1 VVGSTTQP
9 VAVRPSIDGMTS
21 YSLLREPAEYERLR
35 AQARTWETA
44 TARLL
49 DRIALPAGAR
59 CLDAGCGPGETMRLL
74 AHRVGPTGRVTGLDS
89 DAALLAVVD
98 ENLKEEGHDN
108 CDVVQGDVC
117 LDDIEGTYD
126 LVFARLLL
134 FHLPQRVEVLRKL
147 WDAVAPGGHL
157 VVQDYDLT
165 AACCV
170 PAAGG
175 VDEVAGLVIETFTAA
190 GCDVRAGLRL
200 PTLLA
205 EAGAGKP
212 DGTDV
217 SGLLVPLSQGGQML
231 GHVLRSLLPAAVA
244 HGVSTPDKVA
254 AALARLADDAAAD
267 PERPMLWPL
276 MAGIW
281 KTRP

>member
-1 VVGSTTQP
+1 
-9 VAVRPSIDGMTS
+9 MTS

-49 DRIALPAGAR
+49 DRIALPVGAR
-59 CLDAGCGPGETMRLL
+59 CLDVGCGPGETLRVL
-74 AHRVGPTGRVTGLDS
+74 AHRVGPTGHVTGLDS
-89 DAALLAVVD
+89 DAALVAVVD
-98 ENLKEEGHDN
+98 ENLRAEGHENYDLIR
-108 CDVVQGDVC
+108 GDVC
-117 LDDIEGTYD
+117 TDDIEGTYD

-147 WDAVAPGGHL
+147 WEAVAPGGHL

-170 PAAGG
+170 PATAG
-175 VDEVAGLVIETFTAA
+175 VDEVSALVIETFTAA
-190 GCDVRAGLRL
+190 GCDVRAGMRL

-217 SGLLVPLSQGGQML
+217 SGLLVPLSEGAQML
-231 GHVLRSLLPAAVA
+231 GQVLHSLLPAAIA
-244 HGVSTPDKVA
+244 HGITTPDKGT
-254 AALARLADDAAAD
+254 AALARLAEDAAATPD
-267 PERPMLWPL
+267 RPLLWPL

-281 KTRP
+281 KARP

>member
-1 VVGSTTQP
+1 
-9 VAVRPSIDGMTS
+9 MTS
-21 YSLLREPAEYERLR
+21 YSLPREPAEYDRLR
-35 AQARTWETA
+35 AQARLWELA

-49 DRIALPAGAR
+49 DRIARPAGAR
-59 CLDAGCGPGETMRLL
+59 CLDAGCGPGETVRLL
-74 AHRVGPTGRVTGLDS
+74 ARRVGSQGHVTGLDS
-89 DAALLAVVD
+89 DSVLLDLTRSALKA
-98 ENLKEEGHDN
+98 EGHDN
-108 CDVVQGDVC
+108 CDLVPADVTR
-117 LDDIEGTYD
+117 DEIGGPYD

-134 FHLPQRVEVLRKL
+134 FHLPERVDVLRRL
-147 WDAVAPGGHL
+147 WEAVAPGGHL

-165 AACCV
+165 SACSV
-170 PAAGG
+170 PSAPG
-175 VDEVAGLVIETFTAA
+175 VEEVAALVIEAFGKA

-217 SGLLVPLSQGGQML
+217 SGLMVPLSQGAQML
-231 GHVLRSLLPAAVA
+231 GGVLRSLLPSAIAG
-244 HGVSTPDKVA
+244 GVTTA
-254 AALARLADDAAAD
+254 EHAEAALARLDDDATGD
-267 PERPMLWPL
+267 PDRPMLWPL

>member
-9 VAVRPSIDGMTS
+9 VSVRPSIDGMTS

-74 AHRVGPTGRVTGLDS
+74 ARRVGPAGRVTGLDS
-89 DAALLAVVD
+89 DAALVAVVD
-98 ENLKEEGHDN
+98 ENLRAEGHRN
-108 CDVVQGDVC
+108 CEVVRGDVC
-117 LDDIEGTYD
+117 AGEIEGTYD

-157 VVQDYDLT
+157 VVQDYDLM
-165 AACCV
+165 AAGCV
-170 PAAGG
+170 PAAAG
-175 VDEVAGLVIETFTAA
+175 VDEVAALVVETFTAA

-217 SGLLVPLSQGGQML
+217 SGLLVPLSQGAQML
-231 GHVLRSLLPAAVA
+231 GDVLRSLLPAAVA
-244 HGVSTPDKVA
+244 HGVTTADKVA
-254 AALARLADDAAAD
+254 AALDRMAGDAAAD
-267 PERPMLWPL
+267 PDRPLLWPL

-281 KTRP
+281 KARP